1 MAACSSGDATY
12 GGAFG
17 WVSDLA
23 DNGVGGVLRTI
34 AYAIVNAG
42 IQMMQKINDVP
53 TLGPKG
59 EENAGRITDQIK
71 WLVVAIAVA
80 SLLFA
85 AARMAL
91 ERKGEAGTTA
101 LKGIVRMILVAGAST
116 YVVTNLGTLSDRYTG
131 HLFKISIDQLTF
143 VMSRCGN
150 VDLATFL
157 LIVVGLLLILS
168 ALVQIV
174 MLYLRL
180 GVMVMLFG
188 TLPLAAASSMTQWGG
203 GWWRKHIAWM
213 VAWLVYKPAVALV
226 LYGAVVMI
234 STDGG
239 ADAAQQKIA
248 GCGLLLLSTVAMPA
262 LLRLIVPAA
271 SALGSGDGM
280 AAAVGAGGAAAGA
293 AAAMAGKGA
302 GFAQGFAGAARGAAT
317 GAASAG
323 GSGGGGSGGGGG
335 GGGGGAGRTGQ
346 SGGGSGGS
354 SPGAGMRGLGAV
366 AGAAGMAAGAV
377 RVAAQGTQAAATGA
391 TRAYSSLS
399 SLGNSAAPGIH
410 DDDGGGN
417 QR

>member
-34 AYAIVNAG
+34 AYSIVNAG

-59 EENAGRITDQIK
+59 EENAGRITDQVK

-91 ERKGEAGTTA
+91 DRKGEAGTTA

-116 YVVTNLGTLSDRYTG
+116 YVVTNLATLSDNYTA
-131 HLFKISIDQLTF
+131 HLFKVSIDQLTF

-203 GWWRKHIAWM
+203 GWWRKHLAWM

-271 SALGSGDGM
+271 AALGSGDGM

-293 AAAMAGKGA
+293 AAAMVGKGA

-323 GSGGGGSGGGGG
+323 SGGGSGGGA
-335 GGGGGAGRTGQ
+335 GGGGGAGRSGQ

-354 SPGAGMRGLGAV
+354 ASPGVGMRGLGAI

-377 RVAAQGTQAAATGA
+377 RVAAQGTQTAATGA
-391 TRAYSSLS
+391 TQAYSTLS
-399 SLGNSAAPGIH
+399 SLGNGAAPGVH
-410 DDDGGGN
+410 DDDGSN
-417 QR
+417 HQR